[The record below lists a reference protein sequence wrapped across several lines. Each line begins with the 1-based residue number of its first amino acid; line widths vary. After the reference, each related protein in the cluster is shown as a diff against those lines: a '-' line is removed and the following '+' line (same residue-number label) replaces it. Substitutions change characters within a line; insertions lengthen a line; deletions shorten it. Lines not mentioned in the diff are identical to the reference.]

1 MKTIYIKISGYN
13 TFFKATF
20 SVRKSNK
27 GNRIARLEEK
37 TEISKSAYYKV
48 PAENRTIFAGNLNRD
63 IHEIGNTA
71 LLNLIEAQE
80 EN

>member
-1 MKTIYIKISGYN
+1 MKTIYIKISGYD

-20 SVRKSNK
+20 SMHNSNK
-27 GNRIARLEEK
+27 GNRIAHLEEK
-37 TEISKSAYYKV
+37 AEISKNAYYKV
-48 PAENRTIFAGNLNRD
+48 PAENRTIFAGNLSRD

>member
-1 MKTIYIKISGYN
+1 MKTIYIKISGYD

-27 GNRIARLEEK
+27 GNRIAHLEEK
-37 TEISKSAYYKV
+37 MEISKSAYYKV
-48 PAENRTIFAGNLNRD
+48 HAENRTIFAGNLNRD
-63 IHEIGNTA
+63 IHEIGNTE

>member
-1 MKTIYIKISGYN
+1 MKTIYIKISGYD

-20 SVRKSNK
+20 SMRKSNK
-27 GNRIARLEEK
+27 GNRIAHLEEK
-37 TEISKSAYYKV
+37 TEISKNAYYKV

-71 LLNLIEAQE
+71 LLDLIEAQE

>member
-1 MKTIYIKISGYN
+1 MKTIYIKISGYD

-20 SVRKSNK
+20 SMRKSNK
-27 GNRIARLEEK
+27 GNRIAHLEEK
-37 TEISKSAYYKV
+37 MEISKNAYYKV
-48 PAENRTIFAGNLNRD
+48 PAENRTIFAGNLSWD